1 MAHTWQRP
9 PVRLVAALVL
19 LHCTACA
26 QALAPLLLDQKRS
39 EIQVAAVPTG
49 DGAQYVSVISEE
61 PVATIALRNRWRK
74 EAGQAC
80 MGDYLVMSESASQR
94 RTAGRPAGNIHEGF
108 VRCVSPEG
116 TLRDEDKPATDGG
129 RTGGL
134 SRAR

>member
-1 MAHTWQRP
+1 M
-9 PVRLVAALVL
+9 LVVL
-19 LHCTACA
+19 QCSGCA
-26 QALAPLLLDQKRS
+26 QALAPLLLDRGRS

-49 DGAQYVSVISEE
+49 DGAQYVAVTSDDPMAAV
-61 PVATIALRNRWRK
+61 ALRNRWRK

-94 RTAGRPAGNIHEGF
+94 RTSGQAAGNTHEGF

-116 TLRDEDKPATDGG
+116 TLRDEDKPVTDGG

-134 SRAR
+134 TRAR